1 MKGLVAAKSEID
13 KSFQMFVIYSEH
25 EKYASDFAPIF
36 KSHGLGFLVPGK
48 KQIYIDGESLEDLTY
63 DHLLAIQAH
72 EISHYRLKHKGDYS
86 EKQELEAD
94 VEGYKILVDGNYT
107 KAAVILRQRIK
118 DHYGKRGLKMLG
130 ENKINNN
137 MKNIK
142 TIEDFLKEK
151 RGLWDNVHAKRKRGE
166 KPAKP
171 GDEDYP
177 EEDAWEDAK
186 KKSKVTE
193 ASRGKVHKAVKK
205 GSYPVTLVVI
215 SNGMVVKQKLV
226 DTPEAV
232 PAHFNTLQKEYP
244 NANISVEDNTGKR
257 LFSESVSEIKRSMIS
272 GTSGRT
278 IDSLE
283 DRKYE
288 LKKDVEGARIGDYTN
303 ITLPKG
309 TIIYNLPGGVM
320 ADHKSLKRY
329 ADRNMNRYFDKPT
342 FKGISVRQM
351 PDILA
356 AIEKNSKVLESVN
369 EGKMP
374 GKYIGN
380 DEIVF
385 IKTKE
390 DSRGAQY
397 SLYYK
402 GYDIDAGGQSFGS
415 EKELKAFAS
424 NYILSNQWYNKL
436 KHKDAKP
443 LPESVNE
450 GLPPG
455 YSKFLVSLQTL
466 IGDIA
471 PNAWGNK
478 SQITPSSVKRVHNSL
493 KKRYGDDYAKFNDL
507 LKTQKGQFGNWYLKE
522 SVNEAASV
530 ISMPEAEK
538 VWDALVKKFSDNKND
553 SIEYLNKDKSY
564 RNMAIMA
571 IFRATKF

>member
-25 EKYASDFAPIF
+25 ESYASDFAPIF

-48 KQIYIDGESLEDLTY
+48 KQIYVDGESLKDLTY

-142 TIEDFLKEK
+142 TIEDFLEEK
-151 RGLWDNVHAKRKRGE
+151 KKKGLWANVHAKRKRGE

-177 EEDAWEDAK
+177 DEEAWKDA
-186 KKSKVTE
+186 
-193 ASRGKVHKAVKK
+193 
-205 GSYPVTLVVI
+205 
-215 SNGMVVKQKLV
+215 
-226 DTPEAV
+226 
-232 PAHFNTLQKEYP
+232 QKE
-244 NANISVEDNTGKR
+244 SVD
-257 LFSESVSEIKRSMIS
+257 
-272 GTSGRT
+272 
-278 IDSLE
+278 
-283 DRKYE
+283 
-288 LKKDVEGARIGDYTN
+288 
-303 ITLPKG
+303 
-309 TIIYNLPGGVM
+309 
-320 ADHKSLKRY
+320 
-329 ADRNMNRYFDKPT
+329 
-342 FKGISVRQM
+342 
-351 PDILA
+351 
-356 AIEKNSKVLESVN
+356 

-374 GKYIGN
+374 GKFIGN

-385 IKTKE
+385 LKTKE

-397 SLYYK
+397 NLYYK

-443 LPESVNE
+443 LPESVTEADSDWPLENKKWE
-450 GLPPG
+450 KLWNDSQTAPNTNTERKHMRWIVTNAKKYGLDPDRVD
-455 YSKFLVSLQTL
+455 KL
-466 IGDIA
+466 IGDWDGW
-471 PNAWGNK
+471 AW
-478 SQITPSSVKRVHNSL
+478 KRHNGGFEDWMDGKLS
-493 KKRYGDDYAKFNDL
+493 
-507 LKTQKGQFGNWYLKE
+507 E
-522 SVNEAASV
+522 SVVTEAASV

>member
-48 KQIYIDGESLEDLTY
+48 KQIYIDGESLKDLTY

-193 ASRGKVHKAVKK
+193 ASRGKVHRAVKK

-257 LFSESVSEIKRSMIS
+257 LFS
-272 GTSGRT
+272 
-278 IDSLE
+278 
-283 DRKYE
+283 
-288 LKKDVEGARIGDYTN
+288 
-303 ITLPKG
+303 
-309 TIIYNLPGGVM
+309 
-320 ADHKSLKRY
+320 
-329 ADRNMNRYFDKPT
+329 
-342 FKGISVRQM
+342 
-351 PDILA
+351 
-356 AIEKNSKVLESVN
+356 ESVN

-564 RNMAIMA
+564 RNMAITA
-571 IFRATKF
+571 IFVATKF